1 MFIFN
6 LFKKKKNHP
15 SDKISLDK
23 IWNMWENDSVP
34 SPYREL
40 MTYQAEVNNGGH
52 MQFFDN
58 VSNTEDLGRVAGMLQ
73 GILTGNLLK
82 NFTKAYDSYKNM
94 ADAEDTDPL
103 FDILDTCDDVYYEN
117 ESEINR
123 LLEEYARSLK

>member
-52 MQFFDN
+52 MQFLRRDFLGPVFFFAYGNANIVDKL
-58 VSNTEDLGRVAGMLQ
+58 TE
-73 GILTGNLLK
+73 
-82 NFTKAYDSYKNM
+82 NFKTN
-94 ADAEDTDPL
+94 
-103 FDILDTCDDVYYEN
+103 CQ
-117 ESEINR
+117 
-123 LLEEYARSLK
+123 YANYRFCTIK